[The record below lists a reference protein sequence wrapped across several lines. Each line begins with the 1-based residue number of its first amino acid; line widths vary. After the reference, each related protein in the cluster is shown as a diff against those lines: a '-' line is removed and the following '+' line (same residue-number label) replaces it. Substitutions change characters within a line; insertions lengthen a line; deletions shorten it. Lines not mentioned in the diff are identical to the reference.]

1 MGLATQIAVC
11 FFSFPPV
18 SDFSASSTT
27 FQAFFPPML
36 SSSKEEGK
44 EEGKEGRK
52 VFYVQKGET
61 RLTWRRGG
69 LEHELYS
76 QISIIS
82 FTSNSKQ
89 SIASLQ
95 HRRNP
100 GTTKPRKAVRY
111 THPH

>member
-27 FQAFFPPML
+27 FQAFFPHML
-36 SSSKEEGK
+36 SSSSKEEGK
-44 EEGKEGRK
+44 ERRK
-52 VFYVQKGET
+52 VFYVQKGEK
-61 RLTWRRGG
+61 RLTWGRGG

-89 SIASLQ
+89 SIASLK

-100 GTTKPRKAVRY
+100 GTTKPRTAVRY
-111 THPH
+111 KDPH

>member
-27 FQAFFPPML
+27 FQAFFPHML
-36 SSSKEEGK
+36 SSSSKEEGK
-44 EEGKEGRK
+44 EGRKEG
-52 VFYVQKGET
+52 FLCAKGGKG
-61 RLTWRRGG
+61 LTWRRGG

-111 THPH
+111 IHPH

>member
-27 FQAFFPPML
+27 FQALFSHML
-36 SSSKEEGK
+36 SSSKEK
-44 EEGKEGRK
+44 RKEGRE
-52 VFYVQKGET
+52 VFNVQKGEK

-89 SIASLQ
+89 SITSLQ

-100 GTTKPRKAVRY
+100 GTTKPRQAVRY